1 MAISL
6 FALCTAVLCA
16 PQGPDL
22 QASMKQMSE
31 ATNALT
37 RAIEKHDAN
46 ARTQHLDA
54 LDAALVTLQGRIQR
68 GDLALE
74 PRTEVEGLLLELR
87 STIGDLRQPL
97 PDAAASDSWD
107 LGRLRGTCTHCHLQ
121 VRTDNAE
128 RGLFPNR
135 GGAISGRLTI
145 EQQDGTPQ
153 EDRSGAVVF
162 LESPGLESPPWPRK
176 PVISQ
181 KGRAFVPSVLAV
193 TTGTVVRFP
202 NDDMVFH
209 NVFSLSRG
217 NAFDLGT
224 YGKGTE
230 QERVLGTPGLVKVH
244 CNIHPDMAAQV
255 LVLRNSYAAISSP
268 SGFWSIA
275 EVPPGEYTL
284 RVWQGLAEPMQQTVR
299 VAQDG
304 ALEVPL
310 QVRETRPRVQHNNK
324 FGRPYKKY

>member
-6 FALCTAVLCA
+6 LATLCTAVLSA

-31 ATNALT
+31 ATNALAT
-37 RAIEKHDAN
+37 AIEKHDID
-46 ARTQHLDA
+46 ARARQLDV

-68 GDLALE
+68 GELALE
-74 PRTEVEGLLLELR
+74 PRTEVDSLLGELR
-87 STIGDLRQPL
+87 GTIGDLRHP
-97 PDAAASDSWD
+97 WD
-107 LGRLRGTCTHCHLQ
+107 FARLRAGCTHCHLQ

-135 GGAISGRLTI
+135 GGAVFGSLSI
-145 EQQDGTPQ
+145 EQQDGTHQ

-162 LESPGLESPPWPRK
+162 LEAPGLESPPWPRK

-181 KGRAFVPSVLAV
+181 KGRAFQPAVLAV

-202 NDDMVFH
+202 NDDVVFH

-284 RVWQGLAEPMQQTVR
+284 RVWQGLSEPIQQTVR
-299 VAQDG
+299 VASD
-304 ALEVPL
+304 AAMEVPL
-310 QVRETRPRVQHNNK
+310 QVRETKPRVQHNNK

>member
-1 MAISL
+1 MVISL
-6 FALCTAVLCA
+6 LTLCTVTLCV

-31 ATNALT
+31 ATTALAS
-37 RAIEKHDAN
+37 AIEKHDAD
-46 ARTQHLDA
+46 ARTRQLDA
-54 LDAALVTLQGRIQR
+54 LDAALVTLLGSIQR
-68 GDLALE
+68 GEIALE
-74 PRTEVEGLLLELR
+74 PRTDVERLLGELR
-87 STIGDLRQPL
+87 GTVGNLRKPL
-97 PDAAASDSWD
+97 PDATASDAWD
-107 LGRLRGTCTHCHLQ
+107 LGRLRGACTHCHLQ

-135 GGAISGRLTI
+135 GGAVFGHLAI

-181 KGRAFVPSVLAV
+181 KGRAFQPSVLAV

-202 NDDMVFH
+202 NDDVVFH

-284 RVWQGLAEPMQQTVR
+284 RVWQGLAEPLQQTVR
-299 VAQDG
+299 VAQG
-304 ALEVPL
+304 EALEVKL
-310 QVRETRPRVQHNNK
+310 KVRETRPRVQHNNK
-324 FGRPYKKY
+324 FGRPYKNY